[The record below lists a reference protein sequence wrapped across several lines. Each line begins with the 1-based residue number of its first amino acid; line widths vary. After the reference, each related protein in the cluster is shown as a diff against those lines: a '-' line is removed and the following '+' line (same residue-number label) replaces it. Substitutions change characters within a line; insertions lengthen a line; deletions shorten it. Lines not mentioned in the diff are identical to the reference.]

1 MALTKQRDSRYN
13 KAVSSKTLALISM
26 ITQPKILIIDDEPLM
41 RISITDALIAEG
53 YDVKEVESGRQGMN
67 FISKDNYN
75 VIITDLKLPEV
86 DGMEILKTALKRS
99 PKSKVIMMTAY
110 GSVDTAVDAM
120 KQGAYDYITKPFS
133 MDELLIIVRRLME
146 LRKLEN
152 ENLELREKIDGKYA
166 FEGIVGNSDKMQD
179 VLEKVRVVADAVS
192 TILIT
197 GESGTGKELI
207 ANAIHYNS
215 SRKDNPFIKVSC
227 AALPETLLEA
237 ELFGYEK
244 GAFTGALK
252 QKKGR
257 FELAHTGT
265 LFLDEIG
272 EISPAIQVKLLRVL
286 QERQFERLGGT
297 ETLNIDVRII
307 CATQRDLK
315 KEVKRGAFREDLY
328 YRLNVVP
335 IHIPP
340 IRERKEDIL
349 LLADGFLKKIAAQN
363 AKPTEGI
370 SPEARELLVNYPF
383 PGNVRELEHAIERA
397 VILGD
402 GKDIKPADMPEDIC
416 DFYKAGL
423 KDAIKN
429 SCSERLTKAIEQF
442 ERGYIL
448 RAIEETKGNKT
459 VAAERLGIS
468 RKTLWEKCKNYG
480 LGKAK

>member
-1 MALTKQRDSRYN
+1 MTN
-13 KAVSSKTLALISM
+13 
-26 ITQPKILIIDDEPLM
+26 QPKILIIDDEPLM
-41 RISITDALIAEG
+41 RISIADAMIAEG
-53 YDVKEVESGRQGMN
+53 YDVKALESGREGID
-67 FISKDNYN
+67 FIRKTNYDI
-75 VIITDLKLPEV
+75 IITDMKLPEV
-86 DGMEILKTALKRS
+86 DGMEILKTALKHS
-99 PKSKVIMMTAY
+99 PRSKVIMITAY
-110 GSVDTAVDAM
+110 GSVDTAVEAM

-146 LRKLEN
+146 FRELEC
-152 ENLELREKIDGKYA
+152 ENLRLKNKIDEKYA
-166 FEGIVGNSDKMQD
+166 YGGIVANSSKMQE
-179 VLEKVRVVADAVS
+179 VLEKVRVVAETAS
-192 TILIT
+192 TVLIT
-197 GESGTGKELI
+197 GENGTGKELI
-207 ANAIHYNS
+207 ANALHYNS

-272 EISPAIQVKLLRVL
+272 EMSPGIQVKLLRVL

-297 ETLNIDVRII
+297 ETLNVDVRII

-315 KEVKRGAFREDLY
+315 KEVKQGIFREDLY

-340 IRERKEDIL
+340 LRERREDIL
-349 LLADGFLKKIAAQN
+349 LIAAGFLKKFAEKN
-363 AKPTEGI
+363 NKPIDGI
-370 SPEARELLVNYPF
+370 STEAEGMLLNYSF

-397 VILGD
+397 VILG
-402 GKDIKPADMPEDIC
+402 GGRKIKPADMPEDIRN
-416 DFYKAGL
+416 FYKEGL
-423 KDAIKN
+423 KTAIKI
-429 SCSERLTKAIEQF
+429 SCSESLAKAIGEF
-442 ERGYIL
+442 EREYIL
-448 RAIEETKGNKT
+448 RALEETKGSKT
-459 VAAERLGIS
+459 LAAERLGIS

-480 LGKAK
+480 QGKLKSQNAKLKT